1 MAITLTAIH
10 KRRVADQVMQNLVGL
25 QRDMVQNATT
35 HKAMAQ
41 ASVAVL
47 QTIPALQAE
56 VDRIAALNRPAPDE
70 ELYQAQ
76 EVLKAAQNQVIPVVT
91 LRSFMNDAA
100 AAYLQRLQWVIDL
113 RNAPV
118 KRQRLL
124 DILAAYGVSE
134 AEIVSVVT
142 ELRSA
147 AVALRDAPKGGY
159 PAMIAACDAVLS
171 TVDPVDSL
179 WPE

>member
-10 KRRVADQVMQNLVGL
+10 KRRVADQIMQNLVGL
-25 QRDMVQNATT
+25 QRDMVRNAAA

-41 ASVAVL
+41 A
-47 QTIPALQAE
+47 Q
-56 VDRIAALNRPAPDE
+56 APD
-70 ELYQAQ
+70 
-76 EVLKAAQNQVIPVVT
+76 VVT
-91 LRSFMNDAA
+91 LRSFLVDCAA
-100 AAYLQRLQWVIDL
+100 EYLRRLQWVIDL
-113 RNAPV
+113 RNDPV
-118 KRQRLL
+118 KKQRLL

-134 AEIVSVVT
+134 AEVVSLVT

-159 PAMIAACDAVLS
+159 PAMTAACDALLAS
-171 TVDPVDSL
+171 VDPVDSL